1 MHGDSVLIGGTLPS
15 APNISLNTDGSG
27 VFSGGVKTFAPRTGD
42 SSVAYFQA
50 GNPVGDGSKKEGV
63 FVQDN
68 GLVSIYKSTY
78 RENGTGY
85 VAALKIAG
93 SPDEATAKT
102 VNYVV
107 YGNGTTKIGG
117 HTSDQRPTSP

>member
-1 MHGDSVLIGGTLPS
+1 MQPLLDIAIGEEGTDIVDSYGFNVLIGGTLAKIS
-15 APNISLNTDGSG
+15 AQHQPEYEWQRKFL
-27 VFSGGVKTFAPRTGD
+27 FSGAVKTFAPRTGD

-93 SPDEATAKT
+93 FA
-102 VNYVV
+102 
-107 YGNGTTKIGG
+107 
-117 HTSDQRPTSP
+117 R